1 MKRVVIGLMVMLF
14 SAGAWS
20 NEAAIRQVL
29 ETQRLAW
36 NRGDIPGYM
45 QGYWHSDQLRFI
57 SGGKIKYGWD
67 TTLRGY
73 LKRYPDAAAMGQ
85 LQFEL
90 ETVQMLAEDVALV
103 VGRWMLLRE
112 KDKPAGEF
120 TLIVRKLDGQW
131 RIVHDHTS

>member
-1 MKRVVIGLMVMLF
+1 MKRVVMMLLVLAFSGLVR
-14 SAGAWS
+14 AD
-20 NEAAIRQVL
+20 EAQIRQVL
-29 ETQRLAW
+29 EGQRQAW

-67 TTLRGY
+67 TTLKGY
-73 LKRYPDAAAMGQ
+73 LNRYPDAATMGQ

-90 ETVQMLAEDVALV
+90 ESVQLLAEDAALV
-103 VGRWMLLRE
+103 VGRWTLIRE
-112 KDKPAGEF
+112 KDQPGGEF
-120 TLIVRKLDGQW
+120 TLIFRKLEGQW